1 MVNFVGPQYINVAE
15 FDGSP
20 HFDELARPRNR
31 SLQNIGVNTSL
42 VQEVESKRVG
52 LTGRLWRHIER
63 RAKERRIG
71 GGNRVQEKQPQKQ
84 TGAHHQPLI

>member
-1 MVNFVGPQYINVAE
+1 MDLSNLKPPKGAKH
-15 FDGSP
+15 SK
-20 HFDELARPRNR
+20 
-31 SLQNIGVNTSL
+31 
-42 VQEVESKRVG
+42 KRVG
-52 LTGRLWRHIER
+52 LTGHLWRHIER